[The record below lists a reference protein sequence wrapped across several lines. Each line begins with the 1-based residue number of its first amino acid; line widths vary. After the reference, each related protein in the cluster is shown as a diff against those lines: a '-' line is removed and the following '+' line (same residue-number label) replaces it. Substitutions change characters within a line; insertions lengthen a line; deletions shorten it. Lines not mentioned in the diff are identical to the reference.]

1 MTKRK
6 NIFGNN
12 LKYLRTRAGLT
23 QDDLLPLLGIK
34 RSTWANYEKGT
45 STPYVNELMK
55 ISDFWGI
62 NETTLLRNADLH
74 KDVEKGVVKPN
85 EILGVQEPLARYAD
99 QSDEMLLSLEDMVI
113 QMNNLIAV
121 RKEENKD
128 KKKDKKKSK

>member
-45 STPYVNELMK
+45 STPYVHELMK

-62 NETTLLRNADLH
+62 DETNLLRNADLP
-74 KDVEKGVVKPN
+74 KLVEKGTIRPN
-85 EILGVQEPLARYAD
+85 EVVGVQEPLTRYAD
-99 QSDEMLLSLEDMVI
+99 QGDEVLLSLEDMIV

-121 RKEENKD
+121 RKQENKER
-128 KKKDKKKSK
+128 KKNKK